1 MCPSDD
7 RLDPYLENELAA
19 LREVLPRDSQAATRG
34 RARFLAEAA
43 ALPQPV
49 SEMGKQRR
57 NGWSETI
64 TSIFRFRK
72 EPKTMFAQ
80 IISIVM
86 LLSAL
91 LGGTGAATVY
101 ASQASLP
108 GDFLYPV
115 KTWSEDARAGLTADP
130 QAQLD
135 LSLEFAERRVN
146 ELTALAKAGLVPP
159 EEVMSRLQLELDQAV
174 QLALALQQ
182 SQDEPVMEQLRQE
195 MQQQERAM
203 LNAQAQNPAAEALMT
218 RTRQM
223 VQERLRLVDSLLEES
238 QRLQDRDRTQ
248 DQTQDRLQDQDQD
261 RDQLRDQDRL
271 QIHQTGTAGPGQAA
285 GDSGNSYGP
294 GPATSLTP
302 TLGSGYGP
310 GPKGTPVPG
319 GSESNGG
326 GAGQGG
332 KN

>member
-1 MCPSDD
+1 
-7 RLDPYLENELAA
+7 
-19 LREVLPRDSQAATRG
+19 
-34 RARFLAEAA
+34 
-43 ALPQPV
+43 
-49 SEMGKQRR
+49 
-57 NGWSETI
+57 
-64 TSIFRFRK
+64 
-72 EPKTMFAQ
+72 
-80 IISIVM
+80 
-86 LLSAL
+86 
-91 LGGTGAATVY
+91 VY

-130 QAQLD
+130 QAQLA

-146 ELTALAKAGLVPP
+146 ELTALAEAGLVPP
-159 EEVMSRLQLELDQAV
+159 EEVMNRLRLELDRAV

-203 LNAQAQNPAAEALMT
+203 LNAQTQNPAAEALMT

-238 QRLQDRDRTQ
+238 QRLQDQNRDQ
-248 DQTQDRLQDQDQD
+248 IQNQTQD
-261 RDQLRDQDRL
+261 RDQLRQQDRL
-271 QIHQTGTAGPGQAA
+271 QIHQTGTAEPGQAA
-285 GDSGNSYGP
+285 GGSGNSYGP

-302 TLGSGYGP
+302 TMGSGYGP
-310 GPKGTPVPG
+310 GPKRTPIPG

-326 GAGQGG
+326 AGQSG